1 MLITDRRSRHVLAVC
16 AAAAVLAGSL
26 AACGAGKKDSGSSS
40 SGSGGST
47 GGKPMTIGTTDK
59 VVALDPAGSY
69 DNGSL
74 MLETQ
79 VYQYLMAIPPGGKT
93 PQPDAAESCSFTQP
107 TEYTCKMKPGLKFS
121 NGDPL
126 TAKDV
131 AFSFTRIVKIND
143 PNGPASLLA
152 NMVSA
157 TASDD
162 STVVFNLKNGD
173 DQTWAQILGTSAGPI
188 VDSKV
193 FPADKLLADDK
204 VIGSGQYKLGSYSK
218 NTLVQLQANPNYAG
232 AFKAKTADVT
242 LKYYTQASN
251 LKLDIQSGAIDVA
264 WRSLTSTDVDSLRK
278 VSGVKV
284 DTGPGGEMRYMVFN
298 FKTMPGS
305 TDAQKLAVRRAM
317 AYSVDRQ
324 SISDKVYKGT
334 YKPAYSM
341 IPDGLPG
348 HVDAFKD
355 EFGASPDKAKATSEL
370 QQAGIKTP
378 VTLNLEYT
386 TDHYGPS
393 SDQEY
398 NELKRQLEGTGLFKV
413 NLQSTEFDTYS
424 KERVADSYPIYQL
437 GWFPDFPD
445 GDNYVGPFLANNNFV
460 HAHYCDADANGTPTG
475 TNRPC
480 DKDGVLPLL
489 TAEETKTGD
498 ARTQAFAQIQAK
510 LASGQ
515 LPYLPLLEGQ
525 QIAVARSNVTG
536 VDETLDISFIF
547 RFWMLSKS

>member
-1 MLITDRRSRHVLAVC
+1 MGRMDMTGWLNGQVFLSTLDEKEVQEVTAFLNARGLAFQVLTLSERMVLDPQNPEDGVTTDRFSIAVQLGGFPQVLGPVLNDLIQRSHGGAGRPRPASSRRSSCTHSVGTGVEQRPTRDLRYGGVQYHPAIARTGEIRSVCVYGCVRRRCLRGERGSMLITDRRSRHVLAVC

-40 SGSGGST
+40 SGSGGSS
-47 GGKPMTIGTTDK
+47 GGKPITIGTTDK

-162 STVVFNLKNGD
+162 STVVFKLRNGD

-370 QQAGIKTP
+370 QQAGIKT
-378 VTLNLEYT
+378 
-386 TDHYGPS
+386 
-393 SDQEY
+393 
-398 NELKRQLEGTGLFKV
+398 
-413 NLQSTEFDTYS
+413 
-424 KERVADSYPIYQL
+424 
-437 GWFPDFPD
+437 
-445 GDNYVGPFLANNNFV
+445 
-460 HAHYCDADANGTPTG
+460 
-475 TNRPC
+475 
-480 DKDGVLPLL
+480 
-489 TAEETKTGD
+489 
-498 ARTQAFAQIQAK
+498 
-510 LASGQ
+510 
-515 LPYLPLLEGQ
+515 
-525 QIAVARSNVTG
+525 
-536 VDETLDISFIF
+536 
-547 RFWMLSKS
+547 